1 MMKAEKIRTVAQS
14 QTEQVHIVLP
24 MDVNNSFSLFGGRL
38 MEWIDIV
45 AAVVARR
52 HCGHQVTTASADE
65 LNFLAPAHLGD
76 LVVLRGRVTYVG
88 RTSMEVCVETF
99 VEETENWG
107 TVRPVNRAYLTL
119 VAVDRDHKPVEVPRL
134 KLNTEQ
140 EEADFEEARKRV
152 EIRKKKG

>member
-1 MMKAEKIRTVAQS
+1 MKKAEKIRTVAQS

>member
-1 MMKAEKIRTVAQS
+1 MNKPGKTRTVAQS

-45 AAVVARR
+45 GAVVARR
-52 HCGHQVTTASADE
+52 HCGYQVTTASVDE

-76 LVVLRGRVTYVG
+76 IVVLRGRVTYVG

-119 VAVDRDHKPVEVPRL
+119 VAVDREHKPVEVPRL
-134 KLNTEQ
+134 ELKTSGEKT
-140 EEADFEEARKRV
+140 DFEEAKKRV
-152 EIRKKKG
+152 EARKKKE